1 MLVRWVIRR
10 VFRDVP
16 TWIQVTGVV
25 AILAY
30 VGWYNFLRMPT
41 SGSLVGHKYIER
53 PIYSYWVNDNW
64 GGNGGVTCCWS
75 FSGDTAEV
83 VWILSM
89 SRAQQE
95 QGMKQ
100 ERHSMTLPMPERTR
114 EDRYLHVYFL
124 PGNRV
129 ELAWSPNLGSP
140 LEGELEQEYPQDD

>member
-16 TWIQVTGVV
+16 TWIKVVGVV

-41 SGSLVGHKYIER
+41 GGSLVGHKYIER

-83 VWILSM
+83 VWIYG
-89 SRAQQE
+89 RTVE
-95 QGMKQ
+95 EFERGDEQ
-100 ERHSMTLPMPERTR
+100 ERHSVTLPMPKRTR

-124 PGNRV
+124 PDNRV
-129 ELAWSPNLGSP
+129 ELEWSPSLGSP
-140 LEGELEQEYPQDD
+140 LEGELEQEYSQDD